1 MCLEF
6 LNDYFGKEK
15 RSFISCSK
23 FYKPDFSNILL
34 IGNLK
39 NGEWLSSR
47 GKSSVRKDGFSG
59 DLTVNRRGTVDIRI
73 TLTFNSDGGK
83 GKNFTKG
90 LGGFT
95 F

>member
-1 MCLEF
+1 M
-6 LNDYFGKEK
+6 
-15 RSFISCSK
+15 
-23 FYKPDFSNILL
+23 
-34 IGNLK
+34 
-39 NGEWLSSR
+39 
-47 GKSSVRKDGFSG
+47 RKDGFSG
-59 DLTVNRRGTVDIRI
+59 DLTLNRRGTVDIRI